1 VVLHSDVGSDLLH
14 GYGDG
19 GIGGGGLS
27 SGAGLGAGGSAAR
40 RDSALGTAELRLGT
54 VVESF
59 CRRSAV
65 GWCGGAQRVVGDFFL
80 SES

>member
-1 VVLHSDVGSDLLH
+1 MVT
-14 GYGDG
+14 
-19 GIGGGGLS
+19 
-27 SGAGLGAGGSAAR
+27 AGLGVAGSAAGRDWGRRAQQQGSAAR
-40 RDSALGTAELRLGT
+40 WDSALGTAELRLGT
-54 VVESF
+54 VVESS